1 LAYGL
6 SNTGVAEKLQA
17 AYIVG
22 VLGLADLT
30 GNMLNNL
37 QLAPWAPRSQI
48 FT

>member
-37 QLAPWAPRSQI
+37 QLTPPAPRPQI